1 MQRKLAKSRSNP
13 TELAPC
19 TLLALHSAQHFQ
31 FPFALICL
39 GFFFFF
45 LFPFVESLCGFVV
58 SILARFSQVLLTAL
72 QMKPLTAATAVAPQS
87 RHRCRYT
94 DGETRTDR
102 CIYDRVG
109 LKGPDSAISASSSSS
124 TWLRLRHVCHINFNR
139 SARKCVSL

>member
-13 TELAPC
+13 TELAPLPPPHPSLC
-19 TLLALHSAQHFQ
+19 PTLSI
-31 FPFALICL
+31 PFCL
-39 GFFFFF
+39 DLPWIFFFF
-45 LFPFVESLCGFVV
+45 LPFVESLCGFVV
-58 SILARFSQVLLTAL
+58 SILARFSQVLLTAS

-109 LKGPDSAISASSSSS
+109 LKGPDSAISSFSS
-124 TWLRLRHVCHINFNR
+124 WLRLRHVCHINFNR

>member
-13 TELAPC
+13 TEPAPLPPG
-19 TLLALHSAQHFQ
+19 TLPTLHSAQHFQ

-39 GFFFFF
+39 GFFF
-45 LFPFVESLCGFVV
+45 LLPFVESLCGFVV
-58 SILARFSQVLLTAL
+58 SILARFSQVLLTAS

-109 LKGPDSAISASSSSS
+109 LKGPDSATSFSSSS
-124 TWLRLRHVCHINFNR
+124 WLRLRHVCHINFNR